1 MGIRS
6 DCSTD
11 RGWTSHQTWNHD
23 SYRFRHGKEEGK
35 KEGKK
40 EGREEGK
47 IEGREEK
54 EDELKEETAYKN
66 STTRRRA
73 EFELLNLEKVNYIK
87 SCLFIVYGLLVLWFA
102 YTLFKNKDMKLKQK
116 GILIGAMLAYPYIAP
131 LLFIYLYETV
141 MYMVALMTGEI
152 YKKAELQ

>member
-6 DCSTD
+6 DYSTD
-11 RGWTSHQTWNHD
+11 QWQSHQK
-23 SYRFRHGKEEGK
+23 SRHRGNYVH
-35 KEGKK
+35 
-40 EGREEGK
+40 GK
-47 IEGREEK
+47 IEGREEGREEGRKEK

-87 SCLFIVYGLLVLWFA
+87 SCLFVVYGLLVLWFA

-116 GILIGAMLAYPYIAP
+116 GILIGAMLAYPYVAP
-131 LLFIYLYETV
+131 PLFIYLYETV

>member
-1 MGIRS
+1 MDISANINNYGDDGDDGVKMVPYIN
-6 DCSTD
+6 DLQD
-11 RGWTSHQTWNHD
+11 IKN
-23 SYRFRHGKEEGK
+23 
-35 KEGKK
+35 
-40 EGREEGK
+40 
-47 IEGREEK
+47 
-54 EDELKEETAYKN
+54 YKN

-87 SCLFIVYGLLVLWFA
+87 SCLFVVYGLLVLWFA

-131 LLFIYLYETV
+131 PLLVYLYELL